1 MMCTDM
7 CGENMSSRNSDAY
20 VGVPTLI
27 QTSTTGHKEV
37 CVREECAETSLNSS
51 VEGFRLTALLR
62 TATILNSG
70 PEYCSIQAMRRSATI
85 EALVSAAAETSP
97 WLAIPL
103 TGYNN
108 DPKTQ
113 C

>member
-1 MMCTDM
+1 MMRTDM
-7 CGENMSSRNSDAY
+7 CGETMSPWNSD

-27 QTSTTGHKEV
+27 QTSTIGHKEV

-70 PEYCSIQAMRRSATI
+70 PEYCSIQAMRGSATI
-85 EALVSAAAETSP
+85 EGLVSAAAETSVC
-97 WLAIPL
+97 WTYHSQATITIL
-103 TGYNN
+103 
-108 DPKTQ
+108 KTQ